1 MKIRLEQR
9 SAGPFI
15 ALVLSSL
22 IFGIGFCASA
32 DAQPS
37 SSICGGLRNSFGPYD
52 YRDQVGSTDYKNNP
66 NNPLFLVES
75 AHFRPEMDALI
86 RGGQGERSDVGP
98 EFDYTLRAFPNHHK
112 ALEAMIRL
120 GEKLHTDQ
128 PRGSRY
134 PIDCWFERA
143 IRFRSNDAIV
153 RMIYATYLGKQKRL
167 PEAIKQLE
175 VTNGLAK
182 DNGFTHY
189 NIGLIYLDLEK
200 PDRALEQAHI
210 AYALGMQHPELR
222 EKLMSSGHWREP
234 AAAAASSQPA
244 SAPGSPQ

>member
-32 DAQPS
+32 YAQPS

-75 AHFRPEMDALI
+75 AHFRVEMEALI

-98 EFDYTLRAFPNHHK
+98 EFDYTLRAFPIHHK

-120 GEKLHTDQ
+120 GEKQHTDQ
-128 PRGSRY
+128 PKGARY
-134 PIDCWFERA
+134 TIDCWFERA
-143 IRFRSNDAIV
+143 TRFQPSDAIV
-153 RMIYATYLGKQKRL
+153 RMIYAIYLGKQKRL
-167 PEAIKQLE
+167 PDAMKQLE
-175 VTNGLAK
+175 MANDLAK
-182 DNGFTHY
+182 ENGFTHY
-189 NIGLIYLDLEK
+189 NIGLIYLDLKE

-210 AYALGMQHPELR
+210 AYALGMQHTELR
-222 EKLMSSGHWREP
+222 EKLTRSGHWRESVP
-234 AAAAASSQPA
+234 LPSSQPA
-244 SAPGSPQ
+244 SAPAAPQ